1 MVVGGGNLIGCIGR
15 TWPTSAALVKY
26 NKSQVDDLWV
36 FSYLILCKVKYSLC
50 MLVGGCHT
58 HSFFGDC
65 GRKCL
70 MQDRTDFEKAPL
82 VPDDWAD
89 LEECVK
95 ALGKKEKILLLYFIR
110 QYGCAE
116 LLENQKA
123 AFDLLETA
131 RQEGSEATH
140 RYPPRKT

>member
-1 MVVGGGNLIGCIGR
+1 MG
-15 TWPTSAALVKY
+15 
-26 NKSQVDDLWV
+26 V
-36 FSYLILCKVKYSLC
+36 FLPYSLQGKIQFVY
-50 MLVGGCHT
+50 VGRGLPHAQLLLD
-58 HSFFGDC
+58 DC

-95 ALGKKEKILLLYFIR
+95 ALGKKDKILLFYFIR